1 MKAPLTVTAKY
12 IITKAQFTEEEKG
25 DYFSRTSVVR
35 ANALTEVSS

>member
-25 DYFSRTSVVR
+25 DCIFHARLLCVQMRS
-35 ANALTEVSS
+35 LK